1 MKSLVIGS
9 TSVIG
14 KSIGAA
20 LSRLGEVRTAGR
32 RDADFHLDLSQAEA
46 ALPQIGQVDALVMV
60 AAAFGGPSIQAL
72 INTEQV
78 NAIGTLRACQLAEQ
92 SSVRHMILISSI
104 SASYQPQDP
113 HYGIYA
119 LSKRHAEELATLFCK
134 AHGITLTILRPS
146 QVYDAA
152 GACRK
157 HQALLYTIAAN
168 ARDGQPVQ
176 LYGSNDARRNYLYL
190 DDLAEIV
197 TRVAQRTVGGQFDCV
212 HPDSPR
218 LSEIAHAAFA
228 AYDRKS
234 DVRFLVDKPDIADLP
249 AMQCDERLHEAI
261 DYWPATDIAAGMKL
275 ISSTWENQP

>member
-14 KSIGAA
+14 KSIAA
-20 LSRLGEVRTAGR
+20 SLARLGEVRTAGR
-32 RDADFHLDLSQAEA
+32 RDADFPLDLSHTETP
-46 ALPQIGQVDALVMV
+46 LPDVGRFDTLVLV
-60 AAAFGGPSIQAL
+60 AAAFGGTSTEDL
-72 INTEQV
+72 LRTEQV
-78 NAIGTLRACQLAEQ
+78 NAMGTLRACQLAERNG
-92 SSVRHMILISSI
+92 VRHMILVSSI
-104 SASYQPQDP
+104 SASYQAQDAY
-113 HYGIYA
+113 YGIYA
-119 LSKRHAEELATLFCK
+119 LSKRHAEELATLFCRER
-134 AHGITLTILRPS
+134 GITLTILRPS

-168 ARDGQPVQ
+168 ARAGQPVQ

-218 LSEIAHAAFA
+218 LSEIVHAAFA
-228 AYDRKS
+228 AYDRKA
-234 DVRFLVDKPDIADLP
+234 DVRFLLDKPDIADLP

-261 DYWPATDIAAGMKL
+261 DYWPATDIVAGMKL